1 MASTS
6 IGLDWF
12 LLVSVGWLLVNGS
25 LIGLKEVIMK
35 VQKKYAAIAVACA
48 MLIPLAGAASAVA
61 QGGVPEQGA
70 VSAQAER
77 PADAL
82 PAVVSDDV
90 QRGYAVEIARLHDA
104 VTGAEA
110 RRVLEDGVIT
120 EDELAGLTAD
130 YTQCLASKG
139 IQWQEPEESAYAA
152 KVDYGTLPT
161 GPVVKHAD
169 GTFTGNEEVKACSDR
184 YGYDEVFGL
193 YADMRADSA
202 KPTDSHPGDDR

>member
-1 MASTS
+1 
-6 IGLDWF
+6 
-12 LLVSVGWLLVNGS
+12 
-25 LIGLKEVIMK
+25 MK

-61 QGGVPEQGA
+61 QGDVLEQGA
-70 VSAQAER
+70 VSAQVER

-90 QRGYAVEIARLHDA
+90 QRGYAVEIARLHDV

-120 EDELAGLTAD
+120 EDELAGLTTD

-161 GPVVKHAD
+161 GLVVKHAD
-169 GTFTGNEEVKACSDR
+169 GTFIGNEEVKACSDR

-193 YADMRADSA
+193 YADMRADLGKA
-202 KPTDSHPGDDR
+202 D